1 MHCSLFNALQN
12 MRVYLFFLL
21 SNQNPSTTHT
31 HIRYTVFSSNHNLHK
46 SLHGISFWASDPF
59 WKIYQLKCLNPI
71 NKDHAKFYECC
82 ELMKKVYLTYIQKK
96 NGPFI
101 LNYKINWPYVRSD
114 CFGSSSGLLPLFD
127 GLNWICC
134 ATLSQVREF
143 LGSAFLYY
151 WFNNIVHFCKS

>member
-82 ELMKKVYLTYIQKK
+82 ELMKKAYLDLVSIHDIYLIACKENRISSQKICTEQRETSSIYAVLFHRDPCLLDILFRQITTFIKVRVAFVY
-96 NGPFI
+96 
-101 LNYKINWPYVRSD
+101 
-114 CFGSSSGLLPLFD
+114 GLRAL
-127 GLNWICC
+127 
-134 ATLSQVREF
+134 
-143 LGSAFLYY
+143 
-151 WFNNIVHFCKS
+151 